1 MTAPSLA
8 TSVTKVSG
16 GLIRGAVADGVVR
29 FLSIPYAANPVGE
42 LRFRAPRAHEGWEGV
57 RDALTPGPS
66 APQHVPPTSRLPGL
80 DLRPLFAGSW
90 EPERDYLTVNVW
102 APEPDATGLPV
113 MVFLHGGAFLL
124 GGKDAALYDGSAFA
138 RGGVVLVTVVY
149 RMGLEGF
156 VSIPGGDSNLGLR
169 DQIAALEWARDN
181 AQAFGGDPANVTVFG
196 ESAGAMS
203 IADLIVSP
211 LAEGLF
217 RRAIVQSGHGDLV
230 RSEPTARRLTA
241 LIARRLKVAP
251 DADGFRSRTIEDGV
265 AAVEWAARPTT
276 RVDLRERNGR
286 DLTYGLSKFIPVV
299 GDDVL
304 PKVPTE
310 ALKAGAGAKVDL
322 LIGTNRDEMNL
333 YLVPTGVRERLS
345 GLLAWFLL
353 SRVQPHARAILKA
366 YGLGRKGRK
375 AGQAYA
381 DAVTD
386 LMFRW
391 PARLYAEAHQ
401 GRTHVYEFD
410 WRSPACKGE
419 LGACHGLELGFVF
432 NTLAAVTGPEGMAG
446 EAPPQDLADRV
457 HRLWIAFARDG
468 SAPWPEYS
476 PGDRQVYSLARGE
489 AEAESPAAVAP
500 FLT

>member
-1 MTAPSLA
+1 MTAPDLD

-16 GLIRGAVADGVVR
+16 GMVRGAAADGVVR
-29 FLSIPYAANPVGE
+29 YLSIPYAANPVGE
-42 LRFRAPRAHEGWEGV
+42 LRFRSARPHPGWEGV
-57 RDALTPGPS
+57 REALTPGPS
-66 APQHVPPTSRLPGL
+66 APQHVPPASRLPGL
-80 DLRPLFAGSW
+80 DLGPLFAAPW
-90 EPERDYLTVNVW
+90 EADRDYLTVNVW
-102 APEPDATGLPV
+102 TPEPRGAGLPV

-124 GGKDAALYDGSAFA
+124 GGKDAALYDGSSFA
-138 RGGVVLVTVVY
+138 RGGVVLVSVVY

-156 VSIPGGDSNLGLR
+156 VDIPGGDSNLGLR
-169 DQIAALEWARDN
+169 DQIAALEWVRDN
-181 AQAFGGDPANVTVFG
+181 AAAFGGDPANVTIFG
-196 ESAGAMS
+196 ESAGARS
-203 IADLIVSP
+203 IADLVASP

-217 RRAIVQSGHGDLV
+217 ARAIVQSGHGDLV
-230 RSEPTARRLTA
+230 RSQGAARRLTA
-241 LIARRLKVAP
+241 LIARRLKVTP
-251 DADGFRSRTIEDGV
+251 DADGLRSRSIEDGV

-276 RVDLRERNGR
+276 RVDLRERDGR
-286 DLTYGLSKFIPVV
+286 DKTYGLSKFIPVV
-299 GDDVL
+299 GDEVL
-304 PKVPTE
+304 PQVPTQ

-333 YLVPTGVRERLS
+333 YLVPTGVRDELAP
-345 GLLAWFLL
+345 LLAWFLL
-353 SRVQPHARAILKA
+353 SRVQPRARAILKA
-366 YGLGRKGRK
+366 YGLGQKGRK

-381 DAVTD
+381 EAVTD

-446 EAPPQDLADRV
+446 EAPPQDLADRI
-457 HRLWIAFARDG
+457 HQLWIAFARDG

-476 PGDRQVYSLARGE
+476 RENRQVYSLTRGE
-489 AEAESPAAVAP
+489 AEAEPPAAVAP
-500 FLT
+500 FLA